1 MQSDI
6 SMKNIYKVQRLN
18 SSQTIKDKSGDEYLT
33 QIKKQEKFL
42 SIGIYALIIIITV
55 ALMLILFN
63 VVLKV

>member
-6 SMKNIYKVQRLN
+6 SMKNNYKVQRLN
-18 SSQTIKDKSGDEYLT
+18 SSQTIQDKSGDEYLT
-33 QIKKQEKFL
+33 QIKKQEKYL